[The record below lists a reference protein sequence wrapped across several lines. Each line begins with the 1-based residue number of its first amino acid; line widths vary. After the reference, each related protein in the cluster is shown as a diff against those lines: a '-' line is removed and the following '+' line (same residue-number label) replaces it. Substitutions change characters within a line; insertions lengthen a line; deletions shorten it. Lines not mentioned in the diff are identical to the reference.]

1 MQDNALLQYSSHY
14 FYLKSPYW
22 SSKKAIR
29 MLRASSGEM
38 TGEKGQKVSKEKKN
52 HIKTSNT
59 FLFKTEMWV
68 LSSNAAELK
77 DQDRFSSQLNYLWNA
92 DWILLCTQA

>member
-1 MQDNALLQYSSHY
+1 
-14 FYLKSPYW
+14 
-22 SSKKAIR
+22 
-29 MLRASSGEM
+29 M
-38 TGEKGQKVSKEKKN
+38 TGKKGQKASKEKKY

-59 FLFKTEMWV
+59 FLFQVEMRV

-92 DWILLCTQA
+92 DWILLCTQAQLPTKILIAYYLLFPCMYLLEN